1 MEVTLEKIELVKDR
15 TGVSYKEAK
24 EALEAF
30 TGQAEQLI
38 RDPGRL
44 EELLRQFEA
53 KIKELPVAGDALSRI
68 PLMISMVRSYITKEY
83 EASPKVI
90 AAAVSALLYLVKRKD
105 LIPDNIP
112 ILGRIDDIGV
122 IAAAAKLCGPEIEAY
137 KQWKENKA

>member
-1 MEVTLEKIELVKDR
+1 MADEFNVEK
-15 TGVSYKEAK
+15 AK
-24 EALEAF
+24 EVLEDGMNQAQELIQDPSKIKDLL
-30 TGQAEQLI
+30 GQV
-38 RDPGRL
+38 
-44 EELLRQFEA
+44 EE
-53 KIKELPVAGDALSRI
+53 KIKEIPVIGTDLANLPEMVS
-68 PLMISMVRSYITKEY
+68 MIRSYITKEY
-83 EASPKVI
+83 EASPKVV

>member
-1 MEVTLEKIELVKDR
+1 MADEFNVEK
-15 TGVSYKEAK
+15 AK
-24 EALEAF
+24 EVLEDGMNQAQELIQDPSKIKDLL
-30 TGQAEQLI
+30 GQV
-38 RDPGRL
+38 
-44 EELLRQFEA
+44 EE
-53 KIKELPVAGDALSRI
+53 KIKEIPVIGTDLANLPEMVS
-68 PLMISMVRSYITKEY
+68 MIRSYITKEY

>member
-1 MEVTLEKIELVKDR
+1 MADEFNVEK
-15 TGVSYKEAK
+15 AK
-24 EALEAF
+24 EVLED
-30 TGQAEQLI
+30 GMNQAQELI
-38 RDPGRL
+38 QDPSKIKDL
-44 EELLRQFEA
+44 LAQVEE
-53 KIKELPVAGDALSRI
+53 KIKEIPVIGTDLANLPEMVS
-68 PLMISMVRSYITKEY
+68 MIRSYITKEY

>member
-1 MEVTLEKIELVKDR
+1 MADEFNVEK
-15 TGVSYKEAK
+15 AK
-24 EALEAF
+24 EVLED
-30 TGQAEQLI
+30 GMNQAQELI
-38 RDPGRL
+38 QDPSKIKDL
-44 EELLRQFEA
+44 LAQVEE
-53 KIKELPVAGDALSRI
+53 KIKEIPVIGTDLANLQEMVS
-68 PLMISMVRSYITKEY
+68 MIRSYITKEY

>member
-1 MEVTLEKIELVKDR
+1 MADEFNVEK
-15 TGVSYKEAK
+15 AK
-24 EALEAF
+24 EVLED
-30 TGQAEQLI
+30 GMNQAQELI
-38 RDPGRL
+38 QDPSKIKDL
-44 EELLRQFEA
+44 LAQVEE
-53 KIKELPVAGDALSRI
+53 KIKEIPVIGTDLANLPEMVS
-68 PLMISMVRSYITKEY
+68 MIRSYITKEY
-83 EASPKVI
+83 EASPKVV